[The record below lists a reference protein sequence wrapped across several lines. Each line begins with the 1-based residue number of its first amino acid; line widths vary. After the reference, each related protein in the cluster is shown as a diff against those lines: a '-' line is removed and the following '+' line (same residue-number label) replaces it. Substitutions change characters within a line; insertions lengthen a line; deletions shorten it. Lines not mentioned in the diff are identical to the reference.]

1 MRLNQAWL
9 AGGAVLLAAG
19 LLAQAPKTGVIFQCD
34 EGNQA
39 RVTQCVNGR
48 CDVELGPAGKLTPY
62 MTLSVAG
69 TNRFLRSQGC
79 VDGGGKAAGAVV
91 AAPKPAASAAG
102 GSAPKAACKV
112 DGPSAA
118 RPRGAANS
126 TLAVTGGGYRYT
138 YVEPHFEEY
147 IDVASSGFVFET
159 EVEIEPE
166 LQTHHVVFGASFRF

>member
-48 CDVELGPAGKLTPY
+48 CDVELGPAGRLTPY
-62 MTLSVAG
+62 MTLPVAG

-91 AAPKPAASAAG
+91 APSEAGGERGGRQRAESGVHGGWSFGGASARGGQQHAG
-102 GSAPKAACKV
+102 GNGWGLPV
-112 DGPSAA
+112 HLRGEEQEDG
-118 RPRGAANS
+118 
-126 TLAVTGGGYRYT
+126 
-138 YVEPHFEEY
+138 
-147 IDVASSGFVFET
+147 
-159 EVEIEPE
+159 
-166 LQTHHVVFGASFRF
+166 